1 LNSGFFISFFEYSYS
16 FYYYDFNNF
25 LERIFSFFS
34 LVLSKFFFKLSLY
47 FSIVFEDLFSN
58 FNLILNSSDYFNFDL
73 SGFIFLNFF
82 KIYWL
87 SNSFLYCLLL
97 AMVYFLSCIIFSF
110 ILLMV
115 MLIAFSYNTI
125 LALLGLMII
134 FISMGVLFIIMGM
147 EYMGFLLL
155 IIYVGGIS
163 IIFLFVV
170 MLLDIRTLELQNKFM
185 EYFTVL
191 FLVGFFFI
199 FEVFFVLQDNFDFQ
213 IDSLYFED
221 FFGVVIDL
229 EFGKSNVDLFGEVL
243 YNYYF
248 MYVFL

>member
-1 LNSGFFISFFEYSYS
+1 
-16 FYYYDFNNF
+16 
-25 LERIFSFFS
+25 
-34 LVLSKFFFKLSLY
+34 
-47 FSIVFEDLFSN
+47 
-58 FNLILNSSDYFNFDL
+58 
-73 SGFIFLNFF
+73 
-82 KIYWL
+82 
-87 SNSFLYCLLL
+87 
-97 AMVYFLSCIIFSF
+97 MVYFLSCIIFSF

-248 MYVFL
+248 MYVFFIALYLLLVVLVVLLIIFYKFTIVH